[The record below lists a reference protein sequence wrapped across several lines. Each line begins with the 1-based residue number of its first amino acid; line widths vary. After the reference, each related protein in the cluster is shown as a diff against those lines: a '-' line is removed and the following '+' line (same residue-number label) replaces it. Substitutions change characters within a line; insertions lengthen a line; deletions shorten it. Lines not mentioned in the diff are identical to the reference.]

1 MDFRFDTDA
10 DVEDAVEQAAAEAC
24 QVLDAIFP
32 GYDAGGITSNFQ
44 GLLKDILS
52 DMVKGRAP
60 VVRGHSTELPTL
72 VADGTF
78 FGDPRQDGEAFLVTK
93 MSEPVWEKDEV
104 LNRYRPQRHVIALD
118 PVTSMF
124 RKLSECGDAWT
135 SFDAAV
141 SAAVEHVK
149 KKGLTMDQA
158 REEGLCVRAVRHAS
172 GDGYEIM
179 ADDLRMVG

>member
-1 MDFRFDTDA
+1 MDFRFDTDT

-60 VVRGHSTELPTL
+60 VVRGHSTALPTL

-78 FGDPRQDGEAFLVTK
+78 FGAPNQAGDAFLLTK
-93 MSEPVWEKDEV
+93 LNDPVWEKDEAKG
-104 LNRYRPQRHVIALD
+104 RYLPKRHMIALD
-118 PVTSMF
+118 PVSSTF
-124 RKLSECGDAWT
+124 KPLSECGDAWT
-135 SFDAAV
+135 SFG
-141 SAAVEHVK
+141 AAVENAVK
-149 KKGLTMDQA
+149 HIRKNGFTMEQA
-158 REEGLCVRAVRHAS
+158 REQGYAIRSVRHATV
-172 GDGYEIM
+172 DGYEVTDEM
-179 ADDLRMVG
+179 RMVG